1 MRRKNNWV
9 VHIVLTIACFLVM
22 FPIIFAVIKATQTR
36 AAVLSPSLVPGDAL
50 LTNIRQVWFNANLGM
65 FMRNSLII
73 SLAVTVGKTLLS
85 LFAGMAIVYFRFPGR
100 NFVFVFILFTLMLP
114 TEVLIVPLFDLIS
127 QQPPET
133 WGDFWGWFRNP
144 RQVLFE
150 PGPFGFGWSN
160 TYLAVIMPFLASAT
174 GVFLFRQHFMSIP
187 TSLAD
192 AARIDGAGPVR
203 FLWQILVPMSA
214 NTIGALAVIQFV
226 YMWNQYIWPRLII
239 QREEFQV
246 VQVGLNLII
255 GTGEGVEWGYVMA
268 GAIITLI
275 PPLLVFGMLQEQFNK
290 GFALS
295 SEK

>member
-1 MRRKNNWV
+1 
-9 VHIVLTIACFLVM
+9 
-22 FPIIFAVIKATQTR
+22 
-36 AAVLSPSLVPGDAL
+36 
-50 LTNIRQVWFNANLGM
+50 
-65 FMRNSLII
+65 
-73 SLAVTVGKTLLS
+73 
-85 LFAGMAIVYFRFPGR
+85 
-100 NFVFVFILFTLMLP
+100 MLP

-127 QQPPET
+127 QQPPDS
-133 WGDFWGWFRNP
+133 WGEFWTWFRNP
-144 RQVLFE
+144 RNVFLE

-160 TYLAVIMPFLASAT
+160 NYLAVIMPFLASAT

-275 PPLLVFGMLQEQFNK
+275 PPLLVFAMLQEQFNK